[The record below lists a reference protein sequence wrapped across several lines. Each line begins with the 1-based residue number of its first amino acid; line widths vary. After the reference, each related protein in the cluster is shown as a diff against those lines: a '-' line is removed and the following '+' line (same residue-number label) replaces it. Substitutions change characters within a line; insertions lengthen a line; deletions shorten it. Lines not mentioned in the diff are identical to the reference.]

1 MDKIKKGLAIFAFF
15 FKIGCFTF
23 GGGWAILAQM
33 EQEFVNKRQV
43 ITKAELLEMEVKQ
56 LMGVS
61 IDDTDA
67 TEDPDDF
74 TAKSGLLWENEDE
87 TLKWPQQKSS
97 IWDEQ

>member
-1 MDKIKKGLAIFAFF
+1 MKNLRK
-15 FKIGCFTF
+15 
-23 GGGWAILAQM
+23 M
-33 EQEFVNKRQV
+33 EKQRYKQP
-43 ITKAELLEMEVKQ
+43 KAELLEMEVKQ